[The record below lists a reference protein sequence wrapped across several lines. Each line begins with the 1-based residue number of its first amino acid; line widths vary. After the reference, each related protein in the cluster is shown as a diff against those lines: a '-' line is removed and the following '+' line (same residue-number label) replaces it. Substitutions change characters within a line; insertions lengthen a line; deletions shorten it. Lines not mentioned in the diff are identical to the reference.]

1 LHSTKRSRPAAF
13 REAVNNRRLR
23 LLRMT
28 VLTGWTATKIFSPI
42 SLSCLLLDVRFYKSN
57 YKMLQK
63 FYTYRKCILT
73 WTQIL
78 TLRAG
83 DSRMALGQGLH
94 SRMGGPSEDSHLFP
108 FHSRM
113 APILTTRRTKPM
125 WLPAKVA
132 SKSCLLA
139 AFFHLL
145 RFSALNYWVLTT
157 F

>member
-1 LHSTKRSRPAAF
+1 MSI
-13 REAVNNRRLR
+13 N
-23 LLRMT
+23 
-28 VLTGWTATKIFSPI
+28 
-42 SLSCLLLDVRFYKSN
+42 SN

-113 APILTTRRTKPM
+113 APILTTRRTSYKLFLFISFTPQDFFNFFI
-125 WLPAKVA
+125 LF
-132 SKSCLLA
+132 LLYYGIIK
-139 AFFHLL
+139 LVGYTL
-145 RFSALNYWVLTT
+145 VWI
-157 F
+157 

>member
-1 LHSTKRSRPAAF
+1 MNLHSTKRSRPAAF

-42 SLSCLLLDVRFYKSN
+42 SLSCLLLDVRVYKSN

-113 APILTTRRTKPM
+113 APILTTRRTG
-125 WLPAKVA
+125 
-132 SKSCLLA
+132 SKSNFDFERQEEGWSGGGGRLKYL
-139 AFFHLL
+139 
-145 RFSALNYWVLTT
+145 
-157 F
+157 

>member
-1 LHSTKRSRPAAF
+1 MSI
-13 REAVNNRRLR
+13 N
-23 LLRMT
+23 
-28 VLTGWTATKIFSPI
+28 
-42 SLSCLLLDVRFYKSN
+42 SN

-113 APILTTRRTKPM
+113 APILTTRRTNTCSDRVRVGLVHCGVQDP
-125 WLPAKVA
+125 WQNGR
-132 SKSCLLA
+132 CTQ
-139 AFFHLL
+139 H
-145 RFSALNYWVLTT
+145 SAL
-157 F
+157 